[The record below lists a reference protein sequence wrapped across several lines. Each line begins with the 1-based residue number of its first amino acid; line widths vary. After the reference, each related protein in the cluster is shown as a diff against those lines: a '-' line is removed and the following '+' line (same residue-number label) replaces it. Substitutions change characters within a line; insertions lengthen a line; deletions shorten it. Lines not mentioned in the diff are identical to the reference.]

1 MRKSLVL
8 FIVITL
14 FACTSFASTAQ
25 TNGHSSERSSLKEHQ
40 AKSDKFV
47 QDQSDASA
55 TDIGWNPKT
64 DFSAYFFMLSI
75 VINTIML
82 WTVLGHFKKHAV
94 LLHKRSS
101 IIALLF
107 FLEMYVFITFLDAK
121 SFNYE
126 SIGINL
132 VITFISGYI
141 ADDTPQK

>member
-14 FACTSFASTAQ
+14 FACTAFASTVQ
-25 TNGHSSERSSLKEHQ
+25 TNGHSSEGSSLKEHQ

-55 TDIGWNPKT
+55 TDINWNPKT

-82 WTVLGHFKKHAV
+82 FTVLVHFKKHV
-94 LLHKRSS
+94 MLYNKRSF

-107 FLEMYVFITFLDAK
+107 LLEMYVFISFGDIHSLD
-121 SFNYE
+121 YE

-132 VITFISGYI
+132 VITFISGFI
-141 ADDTPQK
+141 ARDTSQK